1 MLHVHVPSC
10 VVGMKIT
17 LLVSSAKLCGKK
29 TVNAWNSLVLLV
41 SHLVRCL
48 FRTNANCEEKQ
59 LERKK
64 DNWFIHLMISCCW
77 WWLLRNTWS
86 FMCGSEACF
95 NFQEICAN
103 ILIFIFSLATPKVS
117 SGAVVSGIDTCSLTS
132 KIYLCWSS
140 FCVKIVQCE
149 IWNEQKK
156 EISFPFKL
164 QEFFEVVFLF
174 LCAIA
179 HYCWVPLY
187 HHHCQAVE
195 VK

>member
-1 MLHVHVPSC
+1 M
-10 VVGMKIT
+10 
-17 LLVSSAKLCGKK
+17 
-29 TVNAWNSLVLLV
+29 
-41 SHLVRCL
+41 RCL

-64 DNWFIHLMISCCW
+64 DNLFIHLMISCCW
-77 WWLLRNTWS
+77 WLLRS
-86 FMCGSEACF
+86 CMCGSEACF
-95 NFQEICAN
+95 NFQEVCAN
-103 ILIFIFSLATPKVS
+103 ILVFIFSLAIPKVS

-164 QEFFEVVFLF
+164 QEFFWGGFSFSLCNCPLLLGPSLSPPLPGSRSKVNIGNRWKHMRRCSSLADRDNELEVE
-174 LCAIA
+174 
-179 HYCWVPLY
+179 WGTTG
-187 HHHCQAVE
+187 
-195 VK
+195 